1 LQSANPVRVLNSDRV
16 FYWNF
21 NKNNK
26 TAFFK
31 DFAYFRFMK
40 NIIITGTSRG
50 IGYELALQFA
60 NAGHNVLAISRKTP
74 QALIENKNIS
84 CLSVD
89 LSDENEIQ
97 KVENFLSQSWK
108 KVDVIIHNA
117 GSLLLKPFSET
128 TQKDFEK
135 IYKVNVF
142 GVANLTRACL
152 PYLQKG
158 SHVVT
163 ISSMGGIQGSLKFA
177 GLAAYSSSKG
187 AVITLSELL
196 AEEYKER
203 GIAFN
208 VLALGAVQTE
218 MLQEAFPGYEAP
230 ISAEEMANYIFDF
243 ALTGNKYYNGKV
255 LQVSST
261 NP

>member
-1 LQSANPVRVLNSDRV
+1 
-16 FYWNF
+16 
-21 NKNNK
+21 
-26 TAFFK
+26 
-31 DFAYFRFMK
+31 MK

-50 IGYELALQFA
+50 IGFELALQFA
-60 NAGHNVLAISRKTP
+60 NAGHQVLAISRKIP
-74 QALIENKNIS
+74 QALLGNQNIT

-89 LSDENEIQ
+89 LSNESELA
-97 KVENFLSQSWK
+97 KVTNFLAKSWK
-108 KVDVIIHNA
+108 QIDAVIHNA

-128 TQKDFEK
+128 TQEDFEN
-135 IYKVNVF
+135 IYKVNAF
-142 GVANLTRACL
+142 GVANLTRICL
-152 PYLQKG
+152 PFLQKG

-203 GIAFN
+203 GISFN

-218 MLQEAFPGYEAP
+218 MLAEAFPGYQAP
-230 ISAEEMANYIFDF
+230 ISASEMANYIYDF
-243 ALTGNKYYNGKV
+243 TLTGNKYYNGKV